1 MAAALSARLGLI
13 DEAFAHRIESLVARA
28 GLPVRGP
35 ASLAPERYLELMRV
49 DKKAQ
54 GGDIRFVLLDGEGH
68 ATVRT
73 APQAI
78 VVDVIAAL
86 TAA

>member
-1 MAAALSARLGLI
+1 
-13 DEAFAHRIESLVARA
+13 
-28 GLPVRGP
+28 VRGP
-35 ASLAPERYLELMRV
+35 RSLSPARYIELMRV

-73 APQAI
+73 APAT
-78 VVDVIAAL
+78 VVSDVLRAL
-86 TAA
+86 TAAD

>member
-1 MAAALSARLGLI
+1 MS
-13 DEAFAHRIESLVARA
+13 
-28 GLPVRGP
+28 P
-35 ASLAPERYLELMRV
+35 ARYLELMRV

-54 GGDIRFVLLDGEGH
+54 GGDIRLVLLDGEGH

-73 APQAI
+73 APEAA